1 MKNKIS
7 LIVIFFLCIFIDSI
21 YSQANF
27 FTVVEKED
35 VKLSELENESYR
47 RFLDN
52 SDVVSIEFVKIENT
66 DFSTK
71 NLFLINYKGYSTI
84 AKSIGLDLREK
95 NNIGW
100 FGELTDGTGIFVTE
114 IEGLFF
120 SKFYL
125 GDDPYS
131 IYSLSDS
138 VHLLI
143 RFHQEAVITRCLSG
157 GQEKVVKFNKFK
169 TTQDQVNTTSN
180 LFLADDNCNLRV
192 LILYTTAANNALN
205 MQLISQG
212 MVDETNLAYIQS
224 GVNFRMELAR
234 SSNVAY
240 TEVNTQTV
248 QNVYGANPDIQDDL
262 IRVRNGTNG
271 FGNIPALRDLYRADV
286 VALIRGTGLGGNNT
300 FWGQAF
306 GVPTGAFN
314 PAPENGFVLLGNTTS
329 TTLIGGRFSFAHE
342 IAHVQGGRHD
352 NHNATPDYARGFVIN
367 NVNNGIRTI
376 MATNQV
382 TDCTNTNTGCRINF
396 FSNPNVQFNGQN
408 VGTAT
413 NNNARRLNETANL
426 VRNFRMT
433 NDNLTA
439 TAETIANEHTSNH
452 LANSTISTSGSLV
465 YQSGSIGTMRAGS
478 SITLAQGFHANS
490 GSQLRIYTNAN
501 PCQTLPVNFNDDE
514 ISENRGRAENFN
526 KVKIFPNPGSD
537 YINIEFSKVGI
548 FESLY
553 LTDNLGRRFL
563 DKNIGSNE
571 QVILDV
577 SNLDSGIYFVNFIN
591 NETLFTEKVLI
602 LK

>member
-1 MKNKIS
+1 M
-7 LIVIFFLCIFIDSI
+7 
-21 YSQANF
+21 
-27 FTVVEKED
+27 
-35 VKLSELENESYR
+35 
-47 RFLDN
+47 
-52 SDVVSIEFVKIENT
+52 
-66 DFSTK
+66 
-71 NLFLINYKGYSTI
+71 
-84 AKSIGLDLREK
+84 
-95 NNIGW
+95 
-100 FGELTDGTGIFVTE
+100 
-114 IEGLFF
+114 
-120 SKFYL
+120 
-125 GDDPYS
+125 
-131 IYSLSDS
+131 
-138 VHLLI
+138 
-143 RFHQEAVITRCLSG
+143 
-157 GQEKVVKFNKFK
+157 
-169 TTQDQVNTTSN
+169 QV
-180 LFLADDNCNLRV
+180 
-192 LILYTTAANNALN
+192 
-205 MQLISQG
+205 ISQG
-212 MVDETNLAYIQS
+212 MIDETNLAYIQS

-240 TEVNTQTV
+240 TEVNTVTA
-248 QNVYGANPDIQDDL
+248 QNVYGINSNIQDDL

-271 FGNIPALRDLYRADV
+271 FENIPALRDLYRADV

-314 PAPENGFVLLGNTTS
+314 PASENGFVLLGNTTS

-352 NHNATPDYARGFVIN
+352 NHNAAPDYARGFVIN

-382 TDCTNTNTGCRINF
+382 TGCTNTNTGCRINF

-426 VRNFRMT
+426 VRNFRMA

-465 YQSGSIGTMRAGS
+465 YQSGSISTMRAGS

-490 GSQLRIYTNAN
+490 GSQLRIYTNVN
-501 PCQTLPVNFNDDE
+501 PCQTLPVNFNDGE
-514 ISENRGRAENFN
+514 ISENRVRAENFN
-526 KVKIFPNPGSD
+526 EVKIFPNPGID
-537 YINIEFSKVGI
+537 YLNIEFSKVGI

-563 DKNIGSNE
+563 DKNIGGNE
-571 QVILDV
+571 QLRLDV
-577 SNLDSGIYFVNFIN
+577 SGLKSGIYFINFVN
-591 NETLFTEKVLI
+591 NETLFTKKVLI